1 MKQLPKNIV
10 FLSPLVQIPAELQK
24 EVAVLDVPLPSR
36 EEIHSLIQKA
46 LQVLK
51 TPPQFDLDS
60 MIDAAMGLTYDEIE
74 NVIAKSIVSLGT
86 LDKKLIRDE
95 KKQIV
100 KKSGLLEFLEPAKD
114 SSKVGGLD
122 LLKQWL
128 TNRKLGFSAKAR
140 EIGLPLP
147 KGMLL
152 VGVPG
157 CGKSLTATT
166 VAREWQ
172 LPLLRLDLGKVFS
185 GLVGSSES
193 NIRNCIATCE
203 AIAPCI
209 LWIDEIEKGLSGSS
223 SSGQTDGGTTSRVF
237 GSLLTWMQEKVSP
250 VFVIATANDISSLP
264 PELLRKGRFDEIF
277 FVDLPTFDER
287 KDIFDIHLER
297 LGWTVEGMDK
307 DVLSQSTE
315 GFSGAEIEQV
325 IISARYEA
333 LNTDESLNQKY
344 LLKAISETVPLS
356 KTMNDKLVTL
366 RTWAKHRARQASST
380 KSDAPSDQF
389 KVRANQLEYICN

>member
-1 MKQLPKNIV
+1 
-10 FLSPLVQIPAELQK
+10 
-24 EVAVLDVPLPSR
+24 
-36 EEIHSLIQKA
+36 
-46 LQVLK
+46 
-51 TPPQFDLDS
+51 
-60 MIDAAMGLTYDEIE
+60 
-74 NVIAKSIVSLGT
+74 
-86 LDKKLIRDE
+86 
-95 KKQIV
+95 
-100 KKSGLLEFLEPAKD
+100 
-114 SSKVGGLD
+114 
-122 LLKQWL
+122 
-128 TNRKLGFSAKAR
+128 
-140 EIGLPLP
+140 
-147 KGMLL
+147 
-152 VGVPG
+152 
-157 CGKSLTATT
+157 
-166 VAREWQ
+166 
-172 LPLLRLDLGKVFS
+172 
-185 GLVGSSES
+185 VGSSES